1 MLKERATQFIQ
12 KVKLTGGLLAERA
25 DVVRSE
31 VLPYQW
37 RALND
42 QIPGAE
48 PSHAIENLRIAAGEA
63 KGEFHGM
70 LWQDSDVAKW
80 LEAVAYSLMTYPDP
94 ELEARADEV
103 IDLVGRAQQSDGY
116 LNSYFTV
123 VAPDRRWTNL
133 RDNHELYC
141 AGHFIEAAVAY
152 YQATGKDELL
162 KIMCRFV
169 DHIASVFGPGE
180 NQKRGYP
187 GHEEIELALIKLY
200 RVTRDR
206 RHLDLAKFFIE
217 ERGRQPHYFDLEAE
231 ARGEKPSKRLGDYWY
246 HQAHM
251 PVREQT
257 TAVGHAVRAMYLYT
271 AVADLALE
279 TEDAELLQVCE
290 RIWDNVVNR
299 RMYITAGIGSE
310 ARWEGFTIDYDL
322 PSDTAYAE
330 TCASIGLVFWAQR
343 MLQITPDRKYADVM
357 ERALY
362 NGVLSG
368 MSLEGTK
375 FFYVN
380 PLSVDPEICKG
391 RYDHHHVKPTR
402 QGWFG
407 CACCPPNIARLLAS
421 IGQYIYS
428 QGKDG
433 LYMHLF
439 AASEAT
445 FAIGGSRVKLV
456 QQTDYPWDGTVR
468 IKLEMDAPLGF
479 GLNIRIPGWCDDPKL
494 VVCGES
500 IVVTVPQDGYVRI
513 HRTWTSGDE
522 VVLELPMPVTK
533 VWASTRVSDN
543 VGKVALQRGPVVYCV
558 EEADNGPNLAELWL
572 PADAELRVEMDPV
585 LKVPAIVGQGVR
597 RVSSSDAL
605 YTTERPVDKP
615 CTIRAIPYFMWD
627 NRGLGEMRVWIND
640 LTK

>member
-80 LEAVAYSLMTYPDP
+80 LEAVAYSLMTHPDP

-217 ERGRQPHYFDLEAE
+217 ER
-231 ARGEKPSKRLGDYWY
+231 
-246 HQAHM
+246 
-251 PVREQT
+251 
-257 TAVGHAVRAMYLYT
+257 
-271 AVADLALE
+271 
-279 TEDAELLQVCE
+279 
-290 RIWDNVVNR
+290 
-299 RMYITAGIGSE
+299 
-310 ARWEGFTIDYDL
+310 
-322 PSDTAYAE
+322 
-330 TCASIGLVFWAQR
+330 
-343 MLQITPDRKYADVM
+343 
-357 ERALY
+357 
-362 NGVLSG
+362 
-368 MSLEGTK
+368 
-375 FFYVN
+375 
-380 PLSVDPEICKG
+380 
-391 RYDHHHVKPTR
+391 
-402 QGWFG
+402 
-407 CACCPPNIARLLAS
+407 
-421 IGQYIYS
+421 
-428 QGKDG
+428 
-433 LYMHLF
+433 
-439 AASEAT
+439 
-445 FAIGGSRVKLV
+445 
-456 QQTDYPWDGTVR
+456 
-468 IKLEMDAPLGF
+468 
-479 GLNIRIPGWCDDPKL
+479 
-494 VVCGES
+494 
-500 IVVTVPQDGYVRI
+500 
-513 HRTWTSGDE
+513 
-522 VVLELPMPVTK
+522 
-533 VWASTRVSDN
+533 
-543 VGKVALQRGPVVYCV
+543 
-558 EEADNGPNLAELWL
+558 
-572 PADAELRVEMDPV
+572 
-585 LKVPAIVGQGVR
+585 
-597 RVSSSDAL
+597 
-605 YTTERPVDKP
+605 
-615 CTIRAIPYFMWD
+615 
-627 NRGLGEMRVWIND
+627 
-640 LTK
+640 